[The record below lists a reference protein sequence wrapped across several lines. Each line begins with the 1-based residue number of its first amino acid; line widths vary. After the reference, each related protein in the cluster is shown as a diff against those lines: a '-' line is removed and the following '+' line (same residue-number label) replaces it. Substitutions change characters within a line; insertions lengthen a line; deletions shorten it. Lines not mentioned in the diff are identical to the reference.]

1 MTGMDRRAFLGGIA
15 ATIATASGCQSRR
28 EDFPRTPVE
37 TATETEPTSTAT
49 ATATEPPPPT
59 GEPTGTARGRTTPG
73 PHNRDLAEAR
83 RLVGSSLTAYIDET
97 VGSGGIS
104 DPIAAQKLTEDHID
118 LIRDGLHD
126 ARSIL
131 RDLDDADLTDAQ
143 AARRDG
149 LLAAHWLAWWT
160 PSVHHH
166 LSVGH
171 DHLYQAW
178 DAIEGT
184 WEPPEDQYRAAR
196 ESSTAAADELD
207 SLREDLDSD
216 ALEGTSLV
224 GVGPVGVRLIRF
236 QNELDQIDNMIQELT
251 TVQRIGSAYQSSVDD
266 YFDGEHGYQLE
277 ATKFYEVRDQ
287 SESWLEDLNRD
298 DWTDSVTGTLD
309 DMTCYVEGWRDR
321 AEVLEE
327 AADAGAAGNH
337 QKRQVIEGDDPGD
350 PECGGE

>member
-28 EDFPRTPVE
+28 DDFPRTPA
-37 TATETEPTSTAT
+37 ATETQTERTSTAT
-49 ATATEPPPPT
+49 PTEQPPSTSEPTATAPEP
-59 GEPTGTARGRTTPG
+59 TTPG
-73 PHNRDLAEAR
+73 PHNRDLSEAR
-83 RLVGSSLTAYIDET
+83 RLVGESLSAYVDET
-97 VGSGGIS
+97 AGSGGIS
-104 DPIAAQKLTEDHID
+104 EPVAAQKLTEDHVG
-118 LIRDGLHD
+118 LIRDDLHD

-149 LLAAHWLAWWT
+149 LMAAHWLAWWA

-166 LSVGH
+166 LSIGH
-171 DHLYQAW
+171 QRLYEAW
-178 DAIEGT
+178 DAIEGP
-184 WEPPEDQYRAAR
+184 WEPPGDKYEAAR
-196 ESSTAAADELD
+196 ESATAAADELE

-224 GVGPVGVRLIRF
+224 GVGPAGIRLIRF
-236 QNELDQIDNMIQELT
+236 QNELDQIDSMVQELT
-251 TVQRIGSAYQSSVDD
+251 TVQRIGSAYQASVSD

-298 DWTDSVTGTLD
+298 DWTESVTGTLD
-309 DMTCYVEGWRDR
+309 SMACYVEGWRDR

-337 QKRQVIEGDDPGD
+337 QKRRVIEGDDPGD
-350 PECGGE
+350 PDCGEE